1 VTLECRAFLLVIAA
15 PSGAGKTSLAR
26 TLVQHRLDAVF
37 SLSATTRE
45 PRPGERHDEDYHFVD
60 DAGFDRLI
68 ADGALLEWAVVHG
81 RRYGTLRSGVL
92 AALDAGNVC
101 VLDIDVQGARKVRA
115 VMPDAVLLFV
125 LPPSVAE
132 MARRLANRGSEN
144 AEQVFTRMRT
154 ARAELELA
162 VVQDFD
168 YIIVNDDF
176 ESTVRALECVIEAE
190 RGSVERV
197 ADLAGTLDALRADID
212 ETLQRSN

>member
-1 VTLECRAFLLVIAA
+1 VSLAWRPFLLVIAA

-26 TLVQHRLDAVF
+26 TLVQRRPDVVF

-68 ADGALLEWAVVHG
+68 AEGELLEWAVVHG
-81 RRYGTLRSGVL
+81 RRYGTLRSGVRH
-92 AALDAGNVC
+92 ALDAGNVC
-101 VLDIDVQGARKVRA
+101 VLDIDVQGARKVRG

-125 LPPSVAE
+125 LPPSVGE
-132 MARRLANRGSEN
+132 MVRRLAARGSEN
-144 AEQVFTRMRT
+144 AQQVFTRMRT
-154 ARAELELA
+154 ARAELELD

-168 YIIVNDDF
+168 YIIENDDF
-176 ESTVRALECVIEAE
+176 ESTVRALECIIVAE
-190 RGSVERV
+190 RGSVVRV
-197 ADLAGTLDALRADID
+197 ADLAGLLDALRFDID